1 MRITKHEAAVLAT
14 ALNAWDYSKLSNSSH
29 ATHILFYQ
37 KIENLLKRLEDYEED
52 KRLYSTSGRAKSYPS
67 LKEIIL
73 TKLK

>member
-1 MRITKHEAAVLAT
+1 MRITKHEAAVLST
-14 ALNAWDYSKLSNSSH
+14 ALAKWDYSKLSNSGH
-29 ATHILFYQ
+29 ATHELFYQ
-37 KIENLLKRLEDYEED
+37 KIENLLKRLEAYEED